1 MKIIFD
7 KSFLKSIRKIKDAE
21 LKRRL
26 EVVISEVEEAKGLKE
41 IPNIKKMQGF
51 DSFYRIRIGDYRLG
65 IELEAKDQVRFILVS
80 HRRNIYDEFP

>member
-51 DSFYRIRIGDYRLG
+51 ESFYRIRIGDYRVG
-65 IELEAKDQVRFILVS
+65 VELEAKDQVRFILVS